1 MTTTFIDTN
10 AIKPARLQG
19 MPGSHAQ
26 IINQALCGAEKALA
40 TLRWLERGEHFK
52 TPSDPN
58 VHQLVYLMDG
68 EAVITLDDSRYPV
81 TKGGGVY
88 LEPSEKATITQ
99 AGTAPLKLFH
109 LTVKRDHA

>member
-19 MPGSHAQ
+19 MPGTHAQ

-40 TLRWLERGEHFK
+40 TLHWLERGEHFDA
-52 TPSDPN
+52 PADPN
-58 VHQLVYLMDG
+58 VHQLIYLMEG
-68 EAVITLDDSRYPV
+68 EAVITLDNTHYAV
-81 TKGGGVY
+81 AEGGGVY

-99 AGTAPLKLFH
+99 AGAEPLKLFH
-109 LTVKRDHA
+109 LAVKRDDA